1 MQDFKAR
8 LEKLLSEADDCD
20 LIARLATDIQKHE
33 LFERLARD
41 YRAMAKDIEKIIAI
55 RGNASK

>member
-20 LIARLATDIQKHE
+20 LIARLATDIQKRE

-55 RGNASK
+55 RGNAGK